1 MVISTNQVTRK
12 SAKTALKRLRAAGAN
27 VVGAAMSK
35 FAVNKFDY
43 NYAYKYMNYQ
53 YYDYG
58 TSTPKIEG
66 KVDDGTDQP
75 AYAKSPAF
83 RRLVRRVRSS
93 IGGFVDRAK
102 SVS

>member
-1 MVISTNQVTRK
+1 M
-12 SAKTALKRLRAAGAN
+12 L
-27 VVGAAMSK
+27 K
-35 FAVNKFDY
+35 FAVN
-43 NYAYKYMNYQ
+43 MNYQ

-66 KVDDGTDQP
+66 KVDDGAGQP

-83 RRLVRRVRSS
+83 RRLVRRIRSS